1 MVEDFEVV
9 DAWVPAHAEVVSRVQ
24 RQLSGLLSRPLLA
37 PRPPPPL
44 AATFHS
50 SAPAPPRP
58 RHQRLVPSA
67 SVPRPTCSP
76 IQVALA
82 ASAPPPPPPPRRF
95 TESTR
100 PPPRPPSPAHADAD
114 HHGVG
119 VDRAAKVPR
128 WSERVTVPGT
138 VWYCTAPGCQRE
150 REAEGCELC
159 VLCCQ
164 WEWCSVHFDRPGKC
178 RFRGCQHQAPRIR
191 PDGSL
196 PQCPWRFC
204 RRHCPDPDR
213 CQYHSLPARQSTNR
227 TRGVRSAAGVWRP
240 KAAVRVI
247 GRSAADADGRWR
259 G

>member
-67 SVPRPTCSP
+67 SFPRPTCSP
-76 IQVALA
+76 IQ
-82 ASAPPPPPPPRRF
+82 PPPAPRRF

-119 VDRAAKVPR
+119 VDRAAKAPR
-128 WSERVTVPGT
+128 CSERVTVPGT

-150 REAEGCELC
+150 REAEDCQLC

-196 PQCPWRFC
+196 PQCRWRCC

-213 CQYHSLPARQSTNR
+213 CEYHSLPARQSTNR
-227 TRGVRSAAGVWRP
+227 TRGGRALRGRLGAAP
-240 KAAVRVI
+240 
-247 GRSAADADGRWR
+247 DGHCR
-259 G
+259 

>member
-1 MVEDFEVV
+1 VVEDFEVV

-24 RQLSGLLSRPLLA
+24 GQLSGLLSRPPRA

-82 ASAPPPPPPPRRF
+82 ASAPPPPPAPRRF

-119 VDRAAKVPR
+119 VDRAAKAPR
-128 WSERVTVPGT
+128 WGARVRVPGNAL
-138 VWYCTAPGCQRE
+138 YCMAPDCQRK
-150 REAEGCELC
+150 REAADCQWC
-159 VLCCQ
+159 VLHC
-164 WEWCSVHFDRPGKC
+164 EWDGCRVHWDRPGRC
-178 RFRGCQHQAPRIR
+178 QHPGCLHQAPRVR
-191 PDGSL
+191 PGESRL
-196 PQCPWRFC
+196 ACYWRCC
-204 RRHCPDPDR
+204 RQHCPDPDQ
-213 CQYHSLPARQSTNR
+213 CEYHKLPARPSTNR
-227 TRGVRSAAGVWRP
+227 TRGVRSAAGIWRTQRQT
-240 KAAVRVI
+240 AA
-247 GRSAADADGRWR
+247 GAS
-259 G
+259 

>member
-82 ASAPPPPPPPRRF
+82 ASAPPPPPPPPPRHF

-100 PPPRPPSPAHADAD
+100 PPQRPPSPAHADAD

-119 VDRAAKVPR
+119 VDRAAKAPR
-128 WSERVTVPGT
+128 CSERVTAPGT

-150 REAEGCELC
+150 REAEGCQLC

-164 WEWCSVHFDRPGKC
+164 WEWCSVHCDLPRKC

-213 CQYHSLPARQSTNR
+213 CAYHSLPARQSTNR
-227 TRGVRSAAGVWRP
+227 TRGARSAAAWAQRQT
-240 KAAVRVI
+240 AA
-247 GRSAADADGRWR
+247 AADDADGHWRW
-259 G
+259 